1 MGGGEIN
8 LQIGHPRELIIV
20 LSGNFVACV
29 FLRRRT
35 TNTISS
41 EEGEGSI
48 LIRAKLI
55 HSGSLVAANSVS
67 CRTGSVRPLSSAIRR
82 QRYSITAD
90 QPWHQSC
97 KAPLFRCRLST
108 IDCMTTAV
116 HWENCHLL
124 CQWLRTLECGKPP
137 RFSLHGRIHCDRATR
152 RMCGPVG
159 ILWRCRTVRNS
170 VNERAGDKLHEYK
183 SDCWYQQAQQL
194 YC

>member
-108 IDCMTTAV
+108 IDWPQLCTERIVICFASDYVLLNVVNHPGLAYMAV
-116 HWENCHLL
+116 YIVTGPHAACVDQLA
-124 CQWLRTLECGKPP
+124 
-137 RFSLHGRIHCDRATR
+137 FCDD
-152 RMCGPVG
+152 VG
-159 ILWRCRTVRNS
+159 L
-170 VNERAGDKLHEYK
+170 
-183 SDCWYQQAQQL
+183 
-194 YC
+194 